1 MNRPT
6 LKTDCQL
13 RILQIVQDTPDVRQD
28 KVRKLKKRIGQKRYK
43 VDAERIAEKMLEEA
57 LIDEL
62 YVAGKKY
69 I

>member
-1 MNRPT
+1 MKRPI

-28 KVRKLKKRIGQKRYK
+28 KVRKLKKRIGQNRYK

-57 LIDEL
+57 LIDKL

-69 I
+69 N

>member
-1 MNRPT
+1 MDRPT

-28 KVRKLKKRIGQKRYK
+28 KVRKLKKRIGQNRYK

>member
-13 RILQIVQDTPDVRQD
+13 RILQIVRDTPDVRQD
-28 KVRKLKKRIGQKRYK
+28 KVKKLKKRIGQNRYK
-43 VDAERIAEKMLEEA
+43 ADADRIAEKMLEEA
-57 LIDEL
+57 LMDQL

-69 I
+69 N